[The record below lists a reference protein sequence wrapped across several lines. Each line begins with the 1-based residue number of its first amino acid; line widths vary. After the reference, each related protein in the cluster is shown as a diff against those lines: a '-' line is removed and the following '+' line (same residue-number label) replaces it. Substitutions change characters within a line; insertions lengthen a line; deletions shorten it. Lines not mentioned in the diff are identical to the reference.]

1 MKLKFQFHQ
10 PSTNPDWHDRYWA
23 SKLTYYYKALVKV
36 SENDF
41 VHGFLM
47 EVLIFFEMEVSRG
60 DKKSLNSDC
69 LGPFYLAKS
78 NWFDFSRFCLSKMAH
93 SNSFWGGSIEV

>member
-1 MKLKFQFHQ
+1 M
-10 PSTNPDWHDRYWA
+10 NR
-23 SKLTYYYKALVKV
+23 VKV

-41 VHGFLM
+41 VHGLLM
-47 EVLIFFEMEVSRG
+47 EVLIIFEMEVSRG

-78 NWFDFSRFCLSKMAH
+78 N
-93 SNSFWGGSIEV
+93 